1 MIARVAEPFATF
13 RNLRARK
20 AIQYPDAMRK
30 PEEIC
35 LNVFHGFFGLT
46 FRVKVT
52 SQASLAQVP
61 QAHLVVL

>member
-35 LNVFHGFFGLT
+35 LNVFMAFRFD